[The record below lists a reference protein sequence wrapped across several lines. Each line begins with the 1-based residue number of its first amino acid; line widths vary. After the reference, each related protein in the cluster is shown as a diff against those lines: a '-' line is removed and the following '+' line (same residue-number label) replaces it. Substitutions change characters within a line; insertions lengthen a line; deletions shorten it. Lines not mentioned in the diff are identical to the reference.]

1 MSILTLKKVSSY
13 VDNNIENP
21 LIEMIYFVCL
31 IIYNFGCMIF
41 YKVQNNNIN
50 INNYIFQKKLNK
62 FGNNIM
68 IKN

>member
-1 MSILTLKKVSSY
+1 MLIQVSSY
-13 VDNNIENP
+13 VDNNIENT
-21 LIEMIYFVCL
+21 LVEMIYFVCPV
-31 IIYNFGCMIF
+31 IYNFGCMII
-41 YKVQNNNIN
+41 YKVQNNNFN

>member
-1 MSILTLKKVSSY
+1 MLSY

-21 LIEMIYFVCL
+21 PIEMIYFVCPV
-31 IIYNFGCMIF
+31 IYNFGFIIF
-41 YKVQNNNIN
+41 YKVQNNNFN

>member
-1 MSILTLKKVSSY
+1 M
-13 VDNNIENP
+13 DNNIENP
-21 LIEMIYFVCL
+21 PIEMIYFVCTV
-31 IIYNFGCMIF
+31 IYNFGYMII
-41 YKVQNNNIN
+41 YKVQNNNFN

>member
-1 MSILTLKKVSSY
+1 MSSY

-21 LIEMIYFVCL
+21 SIKIIYFVCPV
-31 IIYNFGCMIF
+31 IYNFGYMIF
-41 YKVQNNNIN
+41 YKVQNNNFN

-62 FGNNIM
+62 FGNNII

>member
-21 LIEMIYFVCL
+21 PIEMIYFVCPV
-31 IIYNFGCMIF
+31 IYIFGYMNF
-41 YKVQNNNIN
+41 YKVQNNNFN